1 MRRKKLYAVAAAVA
15 VLALTACGG
24 GQTAQP
30 SAASSAAA
38 SGTEAS
44 SAALGTASGK
54 DTLIVAK
61 QSDPS
66 GLDPHVVTDAAAI
79 ICIENMYDGL
89 FEYSKTY
96 GDVEKALVEDYTVE
110 GDTHYIFKLRQ
121 GVKFHSGREMK
132 AEDVV
137 YSIQRIIDQGVRA
150 SHFEQIESMEAA
162 DDYTVD
168 ITLKEPFAPFLTYLA
183 HPMNA
188 IVDKDV
194 VEANGGSLAKADG
207 GSSAFKLENWTP
219 GSQLDLVKFDEF
231 WNAKDTTVP
240 KVVFKTIED
249 ATARSTALR
258 NGEVDM
264 IMDVTE
270 QEVAVMK
277 SSQDVV
283 IESVPGTF
291 WEYLGMNC
299 ESQFL
304 SDPKVREAVSY
315 AIDRE
320 MINKAVK
327 MGNATILADANI
339 PPTHAAY
346 VGNNKFAARD
356 VEKAKSLLAEAGYKD
371 GDITVTIKAGSD
383 WQYQVDA
390 AQMIKQQLADI
401 GIKAEVSAMESGLFF
416 DDLNKG
422 NFDMTVCGWSGFVD
436 EDEYVYNLFKTGG
449 AYNQQL
455 YSNPEVDEL
464 LEEGRRTLDENAR
477 TEVYKKI
484 QTILEDDCPMAF
496 LYMNNY
502 AVAMRNNVKGYT
514 VHPTGTTRPIRDIYF
529 E

>member
-168 ITLKEPFAPFLTYLA
+168 ITLKEPFAPFLTY
-183 HPMNA
+183 PMNA

-371 GDITVTIKAGSD
+371 GDITVTIKGSIR
-383 WQYQVDA
+383 W
-390 AQMIKQQLADI
+390 
-401 GIKAEVSAMESGLFF
+401 
-416 DDLNKG
+416 
-422 NFDMTVCGWSGFVD
+422 T
-436 EDEYVYNLFKTGG
+436 
-449 AYNQQL
+449 
-455 YSNPEVDEL
+455 
-464 LEEGRRTLDENAR
+464 RRR
-477 TEVYKKI
+477 
-484 QTILEDDCPMAF
+484 
-496 LYMNNY
+496 
-502 AVAMRNNVKGYT
+502 
-514 VHPTGTTRPIRDIYF
+514 
-529 E
+529 